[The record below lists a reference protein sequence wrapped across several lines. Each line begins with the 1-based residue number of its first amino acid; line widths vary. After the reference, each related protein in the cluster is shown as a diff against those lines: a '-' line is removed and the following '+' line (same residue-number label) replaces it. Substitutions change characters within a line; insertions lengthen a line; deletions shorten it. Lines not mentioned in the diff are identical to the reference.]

1 LLDNRFSGSGVYDCA
16 AQLPDRYQRHRPHLA
31 LRWVCQRRYHTV
43 VLDGNPHLR
52 PGESHANGD
61 SDANGDSNGYAY
73 ADSDANGGSD
83 SYSDADSYANCN
95 GDTYAY
101 FYAQGDAN
109 AANSADAEK
118 SPHSAAEAVAQ
129 ASCVSGS

>member
-1 LLDNRFSGSGVYDCA
+1 LLDNGFSGSGVYDCA

-43 VLDGNPHLR
+43 VLDGNPPLR

-61 SDANGDSNGYAY
+61 SDANSNGYAY

-83 SYSDADSYANCN
+83 SYSDADSHANCN

-109 AANSADAEK
+109 AEISADAEN
-118 SPHSAAEAVAQ
+118 SSHSAAPAV
-129 ASCVSGS
+129 VRPG

>member
-31 LRWVCQRRYHTV
+31 LRRVCQRRHHTAG
-43 VLDGNPHLR
+43 LDGNLHLR

-73 ADSDANGGSD
+73 ADGYANGGSN
-83 SYSDADSYANCN
+83 SYPDADSYANYN
-95 GDTYAY
+95 GDTYAYAY

-109 AANSADAEK
+109 AEISTNTQNS
-118 SPHSAAEAVAQ
+118 SHSAAEAV
-129 ASCVSGS
+129 VRPG